1 MCESIPIKSVWADM
15 MDAVTAYVKD
25 KRESRKGNNLIEEVE
40 VSECEVIVQADK
52 PEESMTEPQKG
63 TFEDCSITVNADDG
77 EDALCEEPASIPVYP
92 VQPEKKRKEVS
103 PEEEAFS
110 GECITQRTPQAKPQ
124 KFSSTPITASNVNGL
139 PPKKK

>member
-52 PEESMTEPQKG
+52 PEE
-63 TFEDCSITVNADDG
+63 
-77 EDALCEEPASIPVYP
+77 
-92 VQPEKKRKEVS
+92 
-103 PEEEAFS
+103 
-110 GECITQRTPQAKPQ
+110 
-124 KFSSTPITASNVNGL
+124 
-139 PPKKK
+139 